1 MSITNIKTLMN
12 QAEAENRAVGAFS
25 VGNMEMIIG
34 AVKAAEELDTPII
47 LQIAQSRLKHSPLD
61 LTGPMMLSA
70 AEKAKV
76 PVAVHLDHGLT
87 LDVINQALN
96 LKFTSV
102 MFDGSRYDVNKN
114 LDMTRKVIGLAKEHG
129 ACVEAELGVIGGNEG
144 NGKQVT
150 SCTDPGTAKYFAQSA
165 DIDALAV
172 AIGNAHGHYERT
184 PKLRFDMSDIHKKV
198 GVPLVLHGGS
208 GITPQDFRECINR
221 GIRKINIA
229 TANFDSLTNSAEKYF
244 KTSGSHNYFSLNEAM
259 VEGVYK
265 NIKRHINIFNNR
277 VPIEK
282 I

>member
-144 NGKQVT
+144 NGNQ
-150 SCTDPGTAKYFAQSA
+150 
-165 DIDALAV
+165 L
-172 AIGNAHGHYERT
+172 
-184 PKLRFDMSDIHKKV
+184 
-198 GVPLVLHGGS
+198 
-208 GITPQDFRECINR
+208 
-221 GIRKINIA
+221 
-229 TANFDSLTNSAEKYF
+229 
-244 KTSGSHNYFSLNEAM
+244 
-259 VEGVYK
+259 
-265 NIKRHINIFNNR
+265 
-277 VPIEK
+277 
-282 I
+282 